1 MNGKFLHEIIF
12 DRTKRELLADRGLDF
27 YARMSDMWEL
37 LD

>member
-1 MNGKFLHEIIF
+1 MSGTFLHNIIF
-12 DRTKRELLADRGLDF
+12 DRTKHELLADRGLDF